1 MASEAKLESK
11 HPCSASEECGMLQ
24 SLPIGLDAVGP
35 DERRKLFAWDRKL
48 SREDGEARTGV
59 SWMAIVASPIIL
71 GRLMEL

>member
-35 DERRKLFAWDRKL
+35 DERRKL